1 MVLGEKRQDVNGNM
15 DQGCESKNHFRR
27 YSDRMPEKYR
37 KSINENWKTPTKP
50 LFIGLHRHFRKKFK
64 KNQKNC

>member
-37 KSINENWKTPTKP
+37 KSINEN
-50 LFIGLHRHFRKKFK
+50 
-64 KNQKNC
+64 